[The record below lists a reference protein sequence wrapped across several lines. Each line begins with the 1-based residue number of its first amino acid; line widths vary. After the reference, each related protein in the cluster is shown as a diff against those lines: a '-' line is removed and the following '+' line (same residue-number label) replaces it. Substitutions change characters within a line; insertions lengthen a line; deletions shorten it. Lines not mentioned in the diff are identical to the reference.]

1 MPGQPTG
8 KQCYSIK
15 KERVTQ
21 TYPPLLAI
29 KRIQSKPETDLISLF
44 ETKVTGFNYTDDFVA
59 AKFELQKLINT
70 QSIQFDETVP
80 VEWFVDETTKMRYE
94 G

>member
-1 MPGQPTG
+1 M
-8 KQCYSIK
+8 
-15 KERVTQ
+15 
-21 TYPPLLAI
+21 
-29 KRIQSKPETDLISLF
+29 ISLF

-59 AKFELQKLINT
+59 AEFELQKLINT